1 MSPEDILHQGP
12 GLKFSIREGLCIEN
26 KPDPCGMVLFGA
38 SGDLAARKVLPS
50 LQGLSH
56 QGLLPEDFFV
66 LGVGRA
72 LVEEGQL
79 RLRAPGLKNLHYLR
93 GDYGAA
99 QTYEDLDRK
108 LKELSGKYGTRGNT
122 IFYLALPPELFH
134 PVTHKLGEAG
144 LLDESFGGWSRV
156 VFEKPFGRDLASARS
171 LAGEIRDHLREP
183 QVYRM
188 DHYLGKETVQNVL
201 MFRFAN
207 SIFEP
212 VWKRTYIDHVQI
224 SVLEAEGVGRRAG
237 YYDTSGVLRDM
248 FQNHMLQLLA
258 LVAME
263 PPASFAADRVRDEK
277 IKVLKAL
284 KPLDSAA
291 AGREVVLG
299 QYAGY
304 RGEPGVSAASDTP
317 TYAAMRVEIE
327 NWRWQGVPFYLR
339 SGKSL
344 RKRSAEIAVVFKHV
358 PHSMFRPLAP
368 SHLEANAL
376 VFRIQ
381 PEEGISLT
389 IEAKKPGPKTCIGAL
404 TMDFD
409 YAEAFG
415 EQPPESYER
424 LLLDVMLGDQTLFP
438 REDALE
444 ETWRFIE
451 PLLDAKLPLHA
462 YSPGSWGPVEAE
474 GLLDA
479 ETGAWRQ
486 P

>member
-1 MSPEDILHQGP
+1 MSPEGLHHGP
-12 GLKFSIREGLCIEN
+12 GLKFSIREGLCIER
-26 KPDPCGMVLFGA
+26 KPDPCGLVLFGA
-38 SGDLAARKVLPS
+38 SGDLAARKILPS
-50 LQGLSH
+50 LQGLGAH
-56 QGLLPEDFFV
+56 GLLPESFFV

-72 LVEEGQL
+72 PVDTDA
-79 RLRAPGLKNLHYLR
+79 LRAKAPGIKNLHYLR

-99 QTYEDLDRK
+99 QTYEDLGRQ
-108 LKELSGKYGTRGNT
+108 LKELSGRHGTRGNT

-156 VFEKPFGRDLASARS
+156 VFEKPFGRDLDTALS
-171 LAGEIRDHLREP
+171 LAAEIRDHLREP

-188 DHYLGKETVQNVL
+188 DHYLGKDTVQNVL

-212 VWKRTYIDHVQI
+212 IWKRNYIDHVQI
-224 SVLEAEGVGRRAG
+224 SVLEAEGVGHRAG

-277 IKVLKAL
+277 IKVFQAL
-284 KPLDSAA
+284 KPLDLEDPSRA
-291 AGREVVLG
+291 VVLG
-299 QYAGY
+299 QYTGY
-304 RGEPGVSAASDTP
+304 RGEPGVSAASATP
-317 TYAAMRVEIE
+317 TYAAMRVELE

-339 SGKSL
+339 SGKAL

-368 SHLEANAL
+368 SNLEANAL

-381 PEEGISLT
+381 PDEGVSLT

-415 EQPPESYER
+415 EHPPESYER

-444 ETWRFIE
+444 QTWRFVE
-451 PLLDAKLPLHA
+451 PLLGAPLPRPG
-462 YSPGSWGPVEAE
+462 YGQGSWGPPQADA
-474 GLLDA
+474 LLDA
-479 ETGAWRQ
+479 EGRVWRQ

>member
-1 MSPEDILHQGP
+1 MSPEELRHGP
-12 GLKFSIREGLCIEN
+12 GLKFSIREGLCLEH
-26 KPDPCGMVLFGA
+26 KPEPCGLVIFGA
-38 SGDLAARKVLPS
+38 SGDLAARKILPS
-50 LQGLSH
+50 LQGLSS
-56 QGLLPEDFFV
+56 QGLLPADFFV
-66 LGVGRA
+66 LGLGRKPVDEA
-72 LVEEGQL
+72 EL
-79 RLRAPGLKNLHYLR
+79 RSRTPGIKNLHYLH
-93 GDYGAA
+93 GDYDAA
-99 QTYEDLDRK
+99 ETYQALGRK
-108 LKELSGKYGTRGNT
+108 LKELSGKYDTRGNT
-122 IFYLALPPELFH
+122 IFYLALPPALFH
-134 PVTHKLGEAG
+134 AVTHKLGEAG

-156 VFEKPFGRDLASARS
+156 VFEKPFGRDLTSARA
-171 LAGEIRDHLREP
+171 LAAEIRDHLREP

-188 DHYLGKETVQNVL
+188 DHYLGKDTVQNVL

-224 SVLEAEGVGRRAG
+224 SVLEAEGVGHRAG
-237 YYDTSGVLRDM
+237 YYDSSGVLRDM

-263 PPASFAADRVRDEK
+263 PPANFAADSVRDEK
-277 IKVLKAL
+277 IKIFQAL
-284 KPLDSAA
+284 KPLTPTASSQSI
-291 AGREVVLG
+291 VLG

-304 RGEPGVSAASDTP
+304 RSEPRVSSGSTTP

-339 SGKSL
+339 SGKAL
-344 RKRSAEIAVVFKHV
+344 LKRSAEIAVVFKHV
-358 PHSMFRPLAP
+358 PHSMFRPLNP
-368 SHLEANAL
+368 SNLEANAL
-376 VFRIQ
+376 IFRIQ
-381 PEEGISLT
+381 PEEGVSLT

-415 EQPPESYER
+415 EHPPESYER

-444 ETWRFIE
+444 ETWRFIQ
-451 PLLDAKLPLHA
+451 PLLDAELPLRS
-462 YSPGSWGPVEAE
+462 YDPGNWGPAEAE
-474 GLLDA
+474 RLLGDQ
-479 ETGAWRQ
+479 GRSWRQ